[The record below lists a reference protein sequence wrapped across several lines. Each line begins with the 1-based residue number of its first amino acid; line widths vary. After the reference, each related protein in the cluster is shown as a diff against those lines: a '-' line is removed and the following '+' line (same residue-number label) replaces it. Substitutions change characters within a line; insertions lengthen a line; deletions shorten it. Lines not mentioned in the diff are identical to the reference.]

1 MNLITLEILQ
11 KLLELEIKLG
21 GYEIEKFKKEFDNNP
36 GIALDWS
43 YHLFERVALKQE
55 AEYLLDIIRKNK
67 KITIEKIKGYLE
79 EDVLNGARFP
89 SHSTSITANLW
100 VESKLVAKAH
110 ILSKIMRGY

>member
-67 KITIEKIKGYLE
+67 GIFRRRCFKWGKI
-79 EDVLNGARFP
+79 
-89 SHSTSITANLW
+89 SISFNFYN
-100 VESKLVAKAH
+100 SKSLGWK
-110 ILSKIMRGY
+110 